1 MKTLWLIPA
10 RGGSKGIPNKN
21 LRPFCGESLVRRA
34 IKQALSCAA
43 KDDVVF
49 VSTDSDAIKEEAK
62 KTGIEIPFLRPYE
75 LASDTA
81 STYSVILHTLKEFKT
96 IGRNFERVVLLQPTS
111 PFRTTEDIKGAL
123 ELWSEDIDM
132 VVSVSE
138 SKANP
143 YFNLFEEDQNGFL
156 NISKGEG
163 KFVRRQD
170 APKVWEYNGAIY
182 IMKTDSLI
190 KESMHDF
197 KRKIPYEMSQ
207 SKSLDLDTE
216 DDWLI
221 AEEIF
226 KRNKNDE
233 G

>member
-21 LRPFCGESLVRRA
+21 LRPFCGESLVRKA

-49 VSTDSDAIKEEAK
+49 VSTDSDAIKEEAEK
-62 KTGIEIPFLRPYE
+62 NGIEIPFLRPYE

-96 IGRNFERVVLLQPTS
+96 VGRNFERVVLLQPTS
-111 PFRTTEDIKGAL
+111 PFRTTEDIKGAM

-226 KRNKNDE
+226 KKIQK
-233 G
+233 

>member
-34 IKQALSCAA
+34 IKQALSCTA

-96 IGRNFERVVLLQPTS
+96 VGRNFERVVLLQPTS
-111 PFRTTEDIKGAL
+111 PFRTTEDIKGAM

-226 KRNKNDE
+226 KKIQK
-233 G
+233 